1 MDLAGRHTSQFD
13 HPALSQH
20 LSIIQTPLLCKWAL
34 IEAKREERKRRK
46 KKKTLPSFHAV
57 VMCADAWDSRDLSA
71 VTYGIA
77 GEMERA
83 ARSPIPHLLVGEGS
97 IRPEP
102 LQADLSERHAQMV
115 TLSCSSLATAASA
128 GPFHRNAQLL
138 SYRD

>member
-20 LSIIQTPLLCKWAL
+20 LSIIQTPLLCKWAP
-34 IEAKREERKRRK
+34 IEGKGRRGKRE
-46 KKKTLPSFHAV
+46 KKTLPSFHPV
-57 VMCADAWDSRDLSA
+57 VMCADAWDSGDLSA

-77 GEMERA
+77 GEMERVA
-83 ARSPIPHLLVGEGS
+83 YSPIPHLLVGEGS

-102 LQADLSERHAQMV
+102 LETDLSERHAQMV